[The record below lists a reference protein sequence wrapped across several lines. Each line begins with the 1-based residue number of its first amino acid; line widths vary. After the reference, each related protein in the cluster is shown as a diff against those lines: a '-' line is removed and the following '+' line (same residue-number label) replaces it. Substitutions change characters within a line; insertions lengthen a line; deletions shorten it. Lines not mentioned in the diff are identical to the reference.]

1 MYIHIHMVSAITV
14 VLSFQETGYMEREK
28 EEVKSHLNMDTTK
41 VAGKVT
47 SSMAMERS
55 GHLWE
60 LYLKGIGRKGGKM
73 GEGLGR

>member
-1 MYIHIHMVSAITV
+1 M
-14 VLSFQETGYMEREK
+14 GREK
-28 EEVKSHLNMDTTK
+28 AEVKSHLNMDTTK
-41 VAGKVT
+41 VPGKVT

-73 GEGLGR
+73 GEELGR